1 MEVDIGAE
9 ADFPEG
15 MSAVEIGDR
24 PILVTRLNGVCH
36 AVGNICPHAGAKLN
50 EGTLR
55 QEFVV
60 CPWHKAEF
68 SVITGRT
75 TEPPAVDD
83 LPRYQLRVANGRLL
97 LDDAPPSQPLQAP
110 SDPDRRCFAIIGAGA
125 AGAEAARTLR
135 QAGFSGRLVLIGRER
150 DPRDPA
156 QTMLPYDRTILSKYT
171 LSGRQGGEKTPLQDS
186 AFYQRQNIERR
197 AGEVRSIDPAKNL
210 LRFSDGSELA
220 YDMALLATGGTPRRA
235 DLPGANLP
243 GVFVLRSAADAA
255 AIVAAA
261 ENARNVIVLGAGFIA
276 MEAAASLRERGLQVT
291 VVAQDQEPFERNFGA
306 EIGRVFRDLHEHEG
320 VVFRLGETL
329 AAIEG
334 DGRAEHVRLQS
345 GARLAADI
353 VLLGG
358 GISPSTTMLPAAYL
372 REDGG
377 VTVESRLRVT
387 DRLYAAGDVAS
398 FPLYGTGGSIRVE
411 HWRVAQQHGRVA
423 ARNMLG
429 QDIAFDRVPYF
440 WTIHFM
446 KRLDYVGHAP
456 TWDDLVIDGDLRK
469 PQFLAY
475 YGVAG
480 RVAAIAGWDQD
491 KKMAAAIGLMQQR
504 QDWTVAALRAALATV
519 T

>member
-197 AGEVRSIDPAKNL
+197 AGEVRS
-210 LRFSDGSELA
+210 
-220 YDMALLATGGTPRRA
+220 
-235 DLPGANLP
+235 
-243 GVFVLRSAADAA
+243 
-255 AIVAAA
+255 
-261 ENARNVIVLGAGFIA
+261 
-276 MEAAASLRERGLQVT
+276 
-291 VVAQDQEPFERNFGA
+291 
-306 EIGRVFRDLHEHEG
+306 
-320 VVFRLGETL
+320 
-329 AAIEG
+329 
-334 DGRAEHVRLQS
+334 
-345 GARLAADI
+345 
-353 VLLGG
+353 
-358 GISPSTTMLPAAYL
+358 
-372 REDGG
+372 
-377 VTVESRLRVT
+377 
-387 DRLYAAGDVAS
+387 
-398 FPLYGTGGSIRVE
+398 
-411 HWRVAQQHGRVA
+411 
-423 ARNMLG
+423 
-429 QDIAFDRVPYF
+429 
-440 WTIHFM
+440 
-446 KRLDYVGHAP
+446 
-456 TWDDLVIDGDLRK
+456 
-469 PQFLAY
+469 
-475 YGVAG
+475 
-480 RVAAIAGWDQD
+480 
-491 KKMAAAIGLMQQR
+491 
-504 QDWTVAALRAALATV
+504 
-519 T
+519 